1 MKNTIRW
8 TIGAA
13 VILVLATIGVTR
25 EGFLQSH
32 LWGQTQES
40 ISMPV
45 TTAEILIKDWPAASQ
60 YIARVMIEKYGQPGD
75 FNDHAL
81 VWRNNGPWK
90 RTIVYRTAPKSASD
104 GMQDSVLEQTVHY
117 RVPLS
122 KFEELSRFDSRVVAN
137 RSRNEL
143 ASISDSEKMNFLAL
157 NLADEIVIGWR
168 NAAEARFL
176 HDQVSK
182 LAQSGK
188 SSPYLEGLQFR
199 PDKESGEEN
208 E

>member
-1 MKNTIRW
+1 MEEDDC
-8 TIGAA
+8 
-13 VILVLATIGVTR
+13 L
-25 EGFLQSH
+25 
-32 LWGQTQES
+32 
-40 ISMPV
+40 
-45 TTAEILIKDWPAASQ
+45 
-60 YIARVMIEKYGQPGD
+60 
-75 FNDHAL
+75 
-81 VWRNNGPWK
+81 
-90 RTIVYRTAPKSASD
+90 SD

-188 SSPYLEGLQFR
+188 SSPHLEGLQF
-199 PDKESGEEN
+199 
-208 E
+208 